1 MHDLVSNL
9 ALLVVSSQ
17 LVRYT
22 VPPGDESGGEDAE
35 DKDAE
40 SPPKKRA
47 KAKPAGA
54 WAHGSGTRGGEGA
67 YGGLSLCW
75 RGMKRG
81 IRRRERI
88 GRLQRPRAKRQRR
101 RVRSSVHICIY
112 ICIHVIHVYSKS
124 LCIHIRYVKFTVR
137 RELEMT
143 RVHNSLVVI
152 ILITL
157 SDGDPKHSKAPYG
170 A

>member
-1 MHDLVSNL
+1 M
-9 ALLVVSSQ
+9 LVVSSQ

-67 YGGLSLCW
+67 YGWWPQPLLE
-75 RGMKRG
+75 RNEARNKKKREN
-81 IRRRERI
+81 RALAKAAREE
-88 GRLQRPRAKRQRR
+88 A
-101 RVRSSVHICIY
+101 
-112 ICIHVIHVYSKS
+112 
-124 LCIHIRYVKFTVR
+124 
-137 RELEMT
+137 
-143 RVHNSLVVI
+143 
-152 ILITL
+152 
-157 SDGDPKHSKAPYG
+157 A
-170 A
+170 